1 MARNGMDRSIARTPL
16 ILWFRLQRILRKSA
30 GLSPRVSLVLALM
43 LSLSLSLILFMA
55 PFLWATRADAETL
68 PPSLTPSLPRVI
80 SASLCGDY
88 YLLAFA
94 QPEQIIAL
102 SALATDHTL
111 SAFADRAKAFPSYD
125 GRLETLAR
133 LKADLIIVSAYTPKD
148 RRDMMEKLG
157 YQLVI
162 LDGAQTWAQ
171 TRDEALRLGDAI
183 GRSTQSRDWLA
194 AMDRDLAQLPRPSR
208 PLKIVSYDRRGV
220 TAGAGHML
228 DDMIKLLGHENAAQQ
243 LTSYA
248 EHSRPLSLERLLWLK
263 PDLVLVSNHYAYA
276 DRGSEILDHAAFIA
290 ALPESRRLVVHDR
303 WTHCAGPSTLPA
315 LTHMITKISE
325 KVDVYPSRP
334 DGLQNGQSE

>member
-94 QPEQIIAL
+94 QAEQIVAL

-162 LDGAQTWAQ
+162 LDGAQTW
-171 TRDEALRLGDAI
+171 
-183 GRSTQSRDWLA
+183 
-194 AMDRDLAQLPRPSR
+194 
-208 PLKIVSYDRRGV
+208 
-220 TAGAGHML
+220 
-228 DDMIKLLGHENAAQQ
+228 
-243 LTSYA
+243 
-248 EHSRPLSLERLLWLK
+248 
-263 PDLVLVSNHYAYA
+263 
-276 DRGSEILDHAAFIA
+276 
-290 ALPESRRLVVHDR
+290 
-303 WTHCAGPSTLPA
+303 
-315 LTHMITKISE
+315 
-325 KVDVYPSRP
+325 
-334 DGLQNGQSE
+334 